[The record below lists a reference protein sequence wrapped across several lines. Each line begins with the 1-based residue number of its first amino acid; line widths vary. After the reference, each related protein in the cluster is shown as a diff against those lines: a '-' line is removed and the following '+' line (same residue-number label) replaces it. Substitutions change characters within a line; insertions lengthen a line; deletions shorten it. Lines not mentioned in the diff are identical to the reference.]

1 MTDMESMYSEQAKKA
16 ADNFIFSIK
25 TGEIR
30 VEKRPNH
37 GKDFRGGFEKLF
49 KNIFENHLSSSSRYL
64 INKRIRELKYYE

>member
-37 GKDFRGGFEKLF
+37 GKDYRGGF
-49 KNIFENHLSSSSRYL
+49 KNYLKIFL
-64 INKRIRELKYYE
+64 RIVLVEGVQCRIAC